1 MRKQKD
7 QIEKQKKLRKITL
20 YVPEEARNISRNILD
35 HNGILDTTV
44 KSFKFVRADFCEFK
58 DFCLFLGM

>member
-35 HNGILDTTV
+35 HNGILDTTMY
-44 KSFKFVRADFCEFK
+44 CEII
-58 DFCLFLGM
+58 